1 MILNE
6 SQKRKLLTE
15 PQSWNADTKNE
26 KLTSVNKSQT
36 KQDGEKTGFITIPL
50 LSTCFSRS
58 CSLMNCE

>member
-36 KQDGEKTGFITIPL
+36 KQDGEKT
-50 LSTCFSRS
+50 
-58 CSLMNCE
+58 